1 MNKICPTCGTVV
13 TVEGKTTLY
22 YWCSNCQKAV
32 DPITEE
38 LTLANYKEPL
48 PKEVSN

>member
-32 DPITEE
+32 DPITNETPIIIVPSE
-38 LTLANYKEPL
+38 KS
-48 PKEVSN
+48 VSSR